1 EYTPTRATLE
11 RLAAATRVPL
21 ALLEV
26 LVPTLLWLQRL
37 ARGGF
42 LARGADSARDDLVRT
57 AQEVAAS
64 ELTWALRE
72 LPSPLA
78 GKGTLEDDASRSE
91 VLVMWLCEESI
102 RAAADDSSRARRLAE
117 SALKVAQGAEASE
130 AQRARL

>member
-1 EYTPTRATLE
+1 MGKQVEGERAALPVRLLRFLRGWSQQRLAIAAGLDRKEIYAYEASEYTPTRATLE

-72 LPSPLA
+72 LPS
-78 GKGTLEDDASRSE
+78 
-91 VLVMWLCEESI
+91 
-102 RAAADDSSRARRLAE
+102 
-117 SALKVAQGAEASE
+117 
-130 AQRARL
+130 